1 MRGLAGWAVL
11 VALGEWLW
19 AGGVVPLADFYPFG
33 PAQGDAATGKQDDGG
48 SELRPLAVRFPFF
61 GAGHTGLYVNN
72 NGIISFL
79 KEVSQFTPVAFPIS
93 KDRRVVA
100 AFWADVD
107 NRRAGDVYY
116 RESTEQPILER
127 ASRDIA
133 QYFPEF
139 PGFAAQWVFIATWY
153 RVTFFGGNSFSPV
166 NTFQIVLITDGKL
179 SFTIFNYES
188 ITWTT
193 GMHAS
198 SGGDF
203 AGLGGIAAQAGFN
216 AGDGKRYFNI
226 PGSRTDD
233 IADVE
238 MTTNVGIPGRW
249 VFRIDDA
256 QVQVGGCSN
265 TTSVCLT
272 LRPCLNGG
280 KCIEDCI
287 TGNPSYTCSCLAGF
301 TGKRCHVDVDECL
314 SHPCQNGATC
324 LNGAGSFSCRCSPGF
339 RGTNCETEESP
350 CESRVCQNGGR
361 CQAVNGMAA
370 CLCQPGYMGT
380 DCQTEVNECESSP
393 CLNGGHCIDLVDNYT
408 CVCLEPFV
416 GQRCE
421 TDSSSCEDR
430 SCQNR
435 QTCNYIR
442 PGRYICTCSP
452 GYYGNNCQYGGPR
465 VPGACLSH
473 PCQNAGSCLET
484 EQGYVCECQE
494 GYTGQDCRDKLSEG
508 CECRN
513 GGNCLEG
520 NVTVCQCPPGFFG
533 LLCEFEVTTTPCNV
547 NTQCPD
553 GGYCME
559 YGGSYLCVCHTDY
572 GTNHTMPSPCD
583 SEPCLNGGS
592 CEVHDDSYTCEC
604 PRGFLGK
611 HCEKAKPRLCSTGP
625 CRNGGTCREADG
637 EYHCTCPYRFTGK
650 HCEIGKPDPCASGP
664 CQNGGTCFHYIGK
677 YKCDCP
683 LGYAGRHCEI
693 VPSPC
698 FLGPCENGATCEDL
712 GGGYACTCPVG
723 YVGKHCQSEVDCGI
737 PSEVKH
743 AQASFNSTKLG
754 SLAEYQC
761 ELGYTL
767 SQRNHPRVCRL
778 PGVWSDPP
786 ECNEIDECWSQP
798 CLNGGHCKDRVAEF
812 LCLCEPGYTGHR
824 CESDVDECQLE
835 PCKNGGTCQDLPGS
849 FACYCP
855 EGFLGSQCETEVDA
869 CESGPCQ
876 NGGECKSY
884 GGSYLCVCPEGFF
897 GYHCETASDPCFS
910 SPCGSRGYCL
920 PGNGTHSCT
929 CKVSYTGK
937 SCEKGKGPQKWHQ
950 DAAQGSTPARQRPP
964 PARGS
969 TPSGT
974 SGSPGG
980 RQGWGL
986 ASAAGGRQCGEAQ
999 APGSVRGRWGQVS
1012 LAPCSDGDPSD
1023 ALRRGGRGV
1032 QGKPLATSAGLPGAP
1047 RPVPPVPQPWRVVAR
1062 AQPPVLPGRCGRSAP
1077 GAQALP
1083 CLPGRWQTVPAGP
1096 LPGAPR
1102 ERARALS
1109 STAAALPLAAGVC
1122 SLKIHGITS
1131 PLCFCPHPEEL
1142 LPPTSLK
1149 VERVED
1155 TGVLIS
1161 WHPPEDA
1168 AARQLIDG
1176 YAVTYVSLDG
1186 SYRRTDFVDRSRSA
1200 HQLRALAS
1208 GRAYNISV
1216 FSVKRNV
1223 NNKND
1228 ISRPVMLTTRTR
1240 PRPVEGFEITNVTA
1254 SAITV
1259 QWALHRLKHSTVSR
1273 VRVSIR
1279 QPADLADRTV
1289 ELNSSVAKYTFLDL
1303 QPGER
1308 YIVHVVTLSGL
1319 GTEDHPSES
1328 LAVDPFHVWTRPLP
1342 PKNLTASRVTATSV
1356 SMAWEQ
1362 PPAGAVE
1369 GYIINVTT
1377 AQSVKSR
1384 YVPNGKLMSYTVRD
1398 LLPGQRYRLSVTAV
1412 QNTEQG
1418 QVHSEPIHLY
1428 VTTLQ
1433 RDGALERRWNQA
1445 GHSRVLRNRLPPAL
1459 LPDLRLLAD
1468 HDTAEEPSPA
1478 PRFTELVDGR
1488 GRISA
1493 RFGTALGKSI
1503 TVKTQPEAPVKLEN
1517 MDVSSQ
1523 GNLALQLRKAKSKSE
1538 GQNCST
1544 NPCRNGG
1551 TCARDADSYHCN
1563 CRPGFKGWLCELGT
1577 GESTRYTRKSATRRA
1592 ARAPVPRR
1600 QPTENQATV
1609 AH

>member
-1 MRGLAGWAVL
+1 GD
-11 VALGEWLW
+11 LGMAW
-19 AGGVVPLADFYPFG
+19 AGNPSASLGNWVWVEGVVPLADFYPFG
-33 PAQGDAATGKQDDGG
+33 LEQGDAVTLKQDDGG
-48 SELRPLAVRFPFF
+48 SGLQPISVKFPFF
-61 GAGHTGLYVNN
+61 GVGHTGLYVNN

-116 RESTEQPILER
+116 RESKDQALLER
-127 ASRDIA
+127 ATKDIG
-133 QYFPEF
+133 QYFPEVPEF
-139 PGFAAQWVFIATWY
+139 SAQWVFVATWY
-153 RVTFFGGNSFSPV
+153 RVTFFGGSSFSPV

-233 IADVE
+233 IVDVE

-256 QVQVGGCSN
+256 QVQVGGCNN

-301 TGKRCHVDVDECL
+301 TGKRCHLDVDECL

-324 LNGAGSFSCRCSPGF
+324 INGVNSFSCQCPPGF
-339 RGTNCETEESP
+339 KGTTCENEESP
-350 CESRVCQNGGR
+350 CEAKACQNGGE
-361 CQAVNGMAA
+361 CQAVNGTAA
-370 CLCQPGYMGT
+370 CVCQPGYTGE
-380 DCQTEVNECESSP
+380 DCEAEVNECDSNP
-393 CLNGGHCIDLVDNYT
+393 CLNGGRCIDLVDNYS
-408 CVCLEPFV
+408 CVCVEPFV

-421 TDSSSCEDR
+421 T
-430 SCQNR
+430 
-435 QTCNYIR
+435 
-442 PGRYICTCSP
+442 
-452 GYYGNNCQYGGPR
+452 GGPR
-465 VPGACLSH
+465 VASACLSN
-473 PCQNAGSCLET
+473 PCQNEGNCLET
-484 EQGYVCECQE
+484 EQGYICECPE
-494 GYTGQDCRDKLSEG
+494 GYTGPDCRDKLSED

-513 GGNCLEG
+513 GGRCLDG
-520 NVTVCQCPPGFFG
+520 NFTICQCPPGYFG
-533 LLCEFEVTTTPCNV
+533 LLCEFEVTTTPCNM

-572 GTNHTMPSPCD
+572 TTNHSVPSPCD

-604 PRGFLGK
+604 PRGFLGQ
-611 HCEKAKPRLCSTGP
+611 HCEKVRPRLCSSGP
-625 CRNGGTCREADG
+625 CRNGGTCKEADG
-637 EYHCTCPYRFTGK
+637 EYYCACPYRFTGK

-664 CQNGGTCFHYIGK
+664 CQSGGTCFHYIGK

-683 LGYAGRHCEI
+683 PGYTGRHCEI
-693 VPSPC
+693 APSLC
-698 FLGPCENGATCEDL
+698 FLSPCENGATCKDL
-712 GGGYACTCPVG
+712 GNNYICTCPSG
-723 YVGKHCQSEVDCGI
+723 YIGKHCQTEVDCGV

-743 AQASFNSTKLG
+743 AQAMFNSTRVG
-754 SLAEYQC
+754 SLAKYHC
-761 ELGYTL
+761 DLGYVL
-767 SQRNHPRVCRL
+767 SPHHAPRVCS
-778 PGVWSDPP
+778 PQGIWSDPP
-786 ECNEIDECWSQP
+786 ECDEIDECGSQP
-798 CLNGGHCKDRVAEF
+798 CLNGGSCKDRIAEF
-812 LCLCEPGYTGHR
+812 LCVCEAGYTGLH
-824 CESDVDECQLE
+824 CELEIDECQSD
-835 PCKNGGTCQDLPGS
+835 PCKNGGTCRDLPGS
-849 FACYCP
+849 FACLCP
-855 EGFLGSQCETEVDA
+855 DGFMGIHCEAEVDA
-869 CESGPCQ
+869 CESSPCQ
-876 NGGECKSY
+876 NGGDCENYS
-884 GGSYLCVCPEGFF
+884 GSYLCVCPEGFF

-920 PGNGTHSCT
+920 PYNGSHSCT
-929 CKVSYTGK
+929 CKVGYTGK
-937 SCEKGKGPQKWHQ
+937 NCEK
-950 DAAQGSTPARQRPP
+950 
-964 PARGS
+964 
-969 TPSGT
+969 
-974 SGSPGG
+974 
-980 RQGWGL
+980 
-986 ASAAGGRQCGEAQ
+986 
-999 APGSVRGRWGQVS
+999 
-1012 LAPCSDGDPSD
+1012 
-1023 ALRRGGRGV
+1023 
-1032 QGKPLATSAGLPGAP
+1032 
-1047 RPVPPVPQPWRVVAR
+1047 
-1062 AQPPVLPGRCGRSAP
+1062 
-1077 GAQALP
+1077 
-1083 CLPGRWQTVPAGP
+1083 
-1096 LPGAPR
+1096 
-1102 ERARALS
+1102 
-1109 STAAALPLAAGVC
+1109 
-1122 SLKIHGITS
+1122 
-1131 PLCFCPHPEEL
+1131 EL

-1149 VERVED
+1149 VEGVED

-1161 WHPPEDA
+1161 WHPPEDPIA
-1168 AARQLIDG
+1168 KQLTDG

-1228 ISRPVMLTTRTR
+1228 ISRPITLITRTR
-1240 PRPVEGFEITNVTA
+1240 PHPVEGFEITNVTA

-1279 QPADLADRTV
+1279 QPGDVEHRTV
-1289 ELNSSVAKYTFLDL
+1289 EDL

-1308 YIVHVVTLSGL
+1308 YIIHVTTLSGM

-1328 LAVDPFHVWTRPLP
+1328 LATAPFHVWTRPLP
-1342 PKNLTASRVTATSV
+1342 PRNLTASRVGATTV
-1356 SMAWEQ
+1356 YMTWEQ
-1362 PPAGAVE
+1362 PPASSSSVE

-1377 AQSVKSR
+1377 SQSVKSR
-1384 YVPNGKLMSYTVRD
+1384 YVPNGKLSSYTVRD

-1418 QVHSEPIHLY
+1418 QVHSDPAHLY
-1428 VTTLQ
+1428 VVTLQ
-1433 RDGALERRWNQA
+1433 RDGTPERRWSQG
-1445 GHSRVLRNRLPPAL
+1445 GHPRILRNRLPPAF
-1459 LPDLRLLAD
+1459 LPELRLLAD
-1468 HDTAEEPSPA
+1468 HDISEEPSQA
-1478 PRFTELVDGR
+1478 PRYTELVDGR

-1493 RFGTALGKSI
+1493 KFSSSPSKAI
-1503 TVKTQPEAPVKLEN
+1503 TMKTQPEAPVKLEN
-1517 MDVSSQ
+1517 IEESTNRVS
-1523 GNLALQLRKAKSKSE
+1523 LALQLPESE
-1538 GQNCST
+1538 NKNRDSARQNCSM

-1551 TCARDADSYHCN
+1551 TCVMDTESYQCD
-1563 CRPGFKGWLCELGT
+1563 CSPGFKGRHCELACKKVPQSCTRLYSETKSFPVWEGNVCHYLYKRVYKVHQDVCYKESC
-1577 GESTRYTRKSATRRA
+1577 ESTVSKKTASRYRRGQGSAVILNAWEEIR
-1592 ARAPVPRR
+1592 VFLYK
-1600 QPTENQATV
+1600 
-1609 AH
+1609 

>member
-1 MRGLAGWAVL
+1 MRSPVGWAML

-19 AGGVVPLADFYPFG
+19 AGGLVPLADFYPFG
-33 PAQGDAATGKQDDGG
+33 PTEGDAATRKQDDGG
-48 SELRPLAVRFPFF
+48 SELRPLSIPFPFF

-127 ASRDIA
+127 ASRDIV

-139 PGFAAQWVFIATWY
+139 PGFSAQWVFIATWY
-153 RVTFFGGNSFSPV
+153 RVTFFGGSSFSPV

-203 AGLGGIAAQAGFN
+203 TGLGGIAAQAGFN

-233 IADVE
+233 IVDVE

-314 SHPCQNGATC
+314 SQPCQNGATC
-324 LNGAGSFSCRCSPGF
+324 LNGASSFSCRCLPGF

-350 CESRVCQNGGR
+350 CESKVCQNGGS
-361 CQAVNGMAA
+361 CQAANRTAA
-370 CLCQPGYMGT
+370 CLCQPGYMGV
-380 DCQTEVNECESSP
+380 DCQTEVNECESTP

-421 TDSSSCEDR
+421 TDSSNCEDQ
-430 SCQNR
+430 SCRNR

-452 GYYGNNCQYGGPR
+452 GYYGNNCQYSGPR
-465 VPGACLSH
+465 MPGACLSQ

-484 EQGYVCECQE
+484 EQGYICECPE
-494 GYTGQDCRDKLSEG
+494 GYTGQDCRDQLSEG

-513 GGNCLEG
+513 GGTCLEG
-520 NVTVCQCPPGFFG
+520 NITICQCPPGFFG
-533 LLCEFEVTTTPCNV
+533 LLCEFEVTTTPCNI

-559 YGGSYLCVCHTDY
+559 YSGSYLCVCHTDY
-572 GTNHTMPSPCD
+572 STNHTATLSPCD

-604 PRGFLGK
+604 PPGFLGK
-611 HCEKAKPRLCSTGP
+611 RCEKAKPRPCSTGP
-625 CRNGGTCREADG
+625 CRNGGTCREADS

-683 LGYAGRHCEI
+683 PGYAGRHCEI

-698 FLGPCENGATCEDL
+698 FLSPCENGATCEDL
-712 GGGYACTCPVG
+712 GRGYACTCPAG
-723 YVGKHCQSEVDCGI
+723 FVGKHCQSEVDCGI
-737 PSEVKH
+737 PSKVKH
-743 AQASFNSTKLG
+743 AEASFNSTKVG
-754 SLAEYQC
+754 SLAEYRC

-767 SQRNHPRVCRL
+767 SPHNHPRVCRL
-778 PGVWSDPP
+778 QGVWSDPP
-786 ECNEIDECWSQP
+786 ECDEIDECQSQP
-798 CLNGGHCKDRVAEF
+798 CLNGGRCKDRVAEF
-812 LCLCEPGYTGHR
+812 LCLCEPGYAGHR
-824 CESDVDECQLE
+824 CESDVDECQSE

-849 FACYCP
+849 FGCYCP
-855 EGFLGSQCETEVDA
+855 EGFVGTQCETEVDA
-869 CESGPCQ
+869 CESGPCR

-920 PGNGTHSCT
+920 PSNGTHSCT

-937 SCEKGKGPQKWHQ
+937 SCEK
-950 DAAQGSTPARQRPP
+950 
-964 PARGS
+964 
-969 TPSGT
+969 
-974 SGSPGG
+974 
-980 RQGWGL
+980 
-986 ASAAGGRQCGEAQ
+986 
-999 APGSVRGRWGQVS
+999 
-1012 LAPCSDGDPSD
+1012 
-1023 ALRRGGRGV
+1023 
-1032 QGKPLATSAGLPGAP
+1032 
-1047 RPVPPVPQPWRVVAR
+1047 
-1062 AQPPVLPGRCGRSAP
+1062 
-1077 GAQALP
+1077 
-1083 CLPGRWQTVPAGP
+1083 
-1096 LPGAPR
+1096 
-1102 ERARALS
+1102 
-1109 STAAALPLAAGVC
+1109 
-1122 SLKIHGITS
+1122 
-1131 PLCFCPHPEEL
+1131 
-1142 LPPTSLK
+1142 
-1149 VERVED
+1149 
-1155 TGVLIS
+1155 
-1161 WHPPEDA
+1161 
-1168 AARQLIDG
+1168 
-1176 YAVTYVSLDG
+1176 
-1186 SYRRTDFVDRSRSA
+1186 
-1200 HQLRALAS
+1200 
-1208 GRAYNISV
+1208 
-1216 FSVKRNV
+1216 VKRNV

-1254 SAITV
+1254 STITV

-1279 QPADLADRTV
+1279 QLGDLADRTV

-1303 QPGER
+1303 QPGEK
-1308 YIVHVVTLSGL
+1308 YIVHVTTLSGL

-1328 LAVDPFHVWTRPLP
+1328 LATAPFHVWTRPLP
-1342 PKNLTASRVTATSV
+1342 PRNLTASRVTATSV

-1384 YVPNGKLMSYTVRD
+1384 YVPNGKLESYTVRD

-1412 QNTEQG
+1412 QNTELG
-1418 QVHSEPIHLY
+1418 QVHSEPMNLY

-1433 RDGALERRWNQA
+1433 RDGASERWWSQA
-1445 GHSRVLRNRLPPAL
+1445 GHPRVLRNRLPPAF
-1459 LPDLRLLAD
+1459 LPELRLLAD
-1468 HDTAEEPSPA
+1468 HDAAEAPSPA

-1493 RFGTALGKSI
+1493 RFSTTLGKSI

-1517 MDVSSQ
+1517 REVSSQ
-1523 GNLALQLRKAKSKSE
+1523 GSLALQPREAKSKSE

-1551 TCARDADSYHCN
+1551 TCARNATSYHCD
-1563 CRPGFKGWLCELGT
+1563 CRLGFRGRLCELACKVSHLCTRLYSETKSFPVWEGGT
-1577 GESTRYTRKSATRRA
+1577 CRYLYRRVYQVHQDICYKESCKSTGSEKTASRYS
-1592 ARAPVPRR
+1592 
-1600 QPTENQATV
+1600 
-1609 AH
+1609 

>member
-1 MRGLAGWAVL
+1 L
-11 VALGEWLW
+11 
-19 AGGVVPLADFYPFG
+19 
-33 PAQGDAATGKQDDGG
+33 Q
-48 SELRPLAVRFPFF
+48 
-61 GAGHTGLYVNN
+61 VNN

-116 RESTEQPILER
+116 RESKERAVLER
-127 ASRDIA
+127 ATRDIA

-139 PGFAAQWVFIATWY
+139 PHFSAQWVFIATWY
-153 RVTFFGGNSFSPV
+153 RVTFFGGSSFSPV

-301 TGKRCHVDVDECL
+301 TGKRCHMDVDECL

-324 LNGAGSFSCRCSPGF
+324 INKVNSFSCSCPPGF
-339 RGTNCETEESP
+339 KGTSCETEESP
-350 CESRVCQNGGR
+350 CETRACQNGGK
-361 CQAVNGMAA
+361 CQVANGTAL
-370 CLCQPGYMGT
+370 CSCQPGYAGQ
-380 DCQTEVNECESSP
+380 DCETELNECESGP
-393 CLNGGHCIDLVDNYT
+393 CLNGGHCVDLVDNYT

-421 TDSSSCEDR
+421 IDPSSCEER
-430 SCQNR
+430 SCRNR

-465 VPGACLSH
+465 VPGACLSS
-473 PCQNAGSCLET
+473 PCQNEGSCLET
-484 EQGYVCECQE
+484 EQGYVCECRE
-494 GYTGQDCRDKLSEG
+494 GYSGQDCRDKLSEG

-513 GGNCLEG
+513 GGSCLEG
-520 NVTVCQCPPGFFG
+520 NVTVCQCPPGYFG
-533 LLCEFEVTTTPCNV
+533 LLCEFEVTATPCSV

-572 GTNHTMPSPCD
+572 GTNHTLPSPCD
-583 SEPCLNGGS
+583 SDPCLNGGS
-592 CEVHDDSYTCEC
+592 CEVHDDSYSCEC
-604 PRGFLGK
+604 PQGFMGK
-611 HCEKAKPRLCSTGP
+611 HCEKGTWLGAPRWRGTRRARRPWATRALPAARPRLCSAAP

-637 EYHCTCPYRFTGK
+637 DYHCTCPYRFTGR

-664 CQNGGTCFHYIGK
+664 CHNGGTCFHYIGK

-683 LGYAGRHCEI
+683 PGYAGRHCEI

-698 FLGPCENGATCEDL
+698 FPSPCENGATCEEL
-712 GGGYACTCPVG
+712 GGDYACTCPAG
-723 YVGKHCQSEVDCGI
+723 YVGKHCQAGKEGPAAATASRLCRLLPRWLTARVPHAEVDCGV

-743 AQASFNSTKLG
+743 AQASYNSTTVG
-754 SLAEYQC
+754 SLAEYRC
-761 ELGYTL
+761 EPGYALGL
-767 SQRNHPRVCRL
+767 GNNPRVCRT
-778 PGVWSDPP
+778 PGTWSDPP
-786 ECNEIDECWSQP
+786 ECDEIDECRSQP
-798 CLNGGHCKDRVAEF
+798 CLNGGLCKDRVAEF
-812 LCLCEPGYTGHR
+812 LCVCEPGYAGQH
-824 CESDVDECQLE
+824 CELELDECHSE
-835 PCKNGGTCQDLPGS
+835 PCKNGGTCADLTGS
-849 FACYCP
+849 FVCACP
-855 EGFLGSQCETEVDA
+855 EGFVGTQCETEVDA
-869 CESGPCQ
+869 CESSPCQ
-876 NGGECKSY
+876 NGGECKGL

-920 PGNGTHSCT
+920 ASNGSHSCT

-937 SCEKGKGPQKWHQ
+937 NCEK
-950 DAAQGSTPARQRPP
+950 
-964 PARGS
+964 
-969 TPSGT
+969 
-974 SGSPGG
+974 
-980 RQGWGL
+980 
-986 ASAAGGRQCGEAQ
+986 
-999 APGSVRGRWGQVS
+999 
-1012 LAPCSDGDPSD
+1012 
-1023 ALRRGGRGV
+1023 
-1032 QGKPLATSAGLPGAP
+1032 
-1047 RPVPPVPQPWRVVAR
+1047 
-1062 AQPPVLPGRCGRSAP
+1062 
-1077 GAQALP
+1077 
-1083 CLPGRWQTVPAGP
+1083 
-1096 LPGAPR
+1096 
-1102 ERARALS
+1102 
-1109 STAAALPLAAGVC
+1109 
-1122 SLKIHGITS
+1122 
-1131 PLCFCPHPEEL
+1131 
-1142 LPPTSLK
+1142 
-1149 VERVED
+1149 
-1155 TGVLIS
+1155 
-1161 WHPPEDA
+1161 
-1168 AARQLIDG
+1168 
-1176 YAVTYVSLDG
+1176 
-1186 SYRRTDFVDRSRSA
+1186 
-1200 HQLRALAS
+1200 
-1208 GRAYNISV
+1208 
-1216 FSVKRNV
+1216 VKRNV

-1228 ISRPVMLTTRTR
+1228 ISRPVVLTTRTR

-1279 QPADLADRTV
+1279 QPGELEGRTV

-1308 YIVHVVTLSGL
+1308 YIVHVTTLSGS

-1328 LAVDPFHVWTRPLP
+1328 LASAPFHVWTRPLP
-1342 PKNLTASRVTATSV
+1342 PRNLTASRVGATAV
-1356 SMAWEQ
+1356 SMAWEH
-1362 PPAGAVE
+1362 PHAGTVQ

-1384 YVPNGKLMSYTVRD
+1384 YVPNGKLAAYTVRE
-1398 LLPGQRYRLSVTAV
+1398 LLPAQRYRLSVTAV

-1418 QVHSEPIHLY
+1418 QLHSEPIHLY
-1428 VTTLQ
+1428 V
-1433 RDGALERRWNQA
+1433 
-1445 GHSRVLRNRLPPAL
+1445 
-1459 LPDLRLLAD
+1459 
-1468 HDTAEEPSPA
+1468 
-1478 PRFTELVDGR
+1478 
-1488 GRISA
+1488 
-1493 RFGTALGKSI
+1493 
-1503 TVKTQPEAPVKLEN
+1503 
-1517 MDVSSQ
+1517 
-1523 GNLALQLRKAKSKSE
+1523 
-1538 GQNCST
+1538 ST
-1544 NPCRNGG
+1544 
-1551 TCARDADSYHCN
+1551 
-1563 CRPGFKGWLCELGT
+1563 CE
-1577 GESTRYTRKSATRRA
+1577 
-1592 ARAPVPRR
+1592 
-1600 QPTENQATV
+1600 
-1609 AH
+1609 

>member
-19 AGGVVPLADFYPFG
+19 AAGVVPLADFYPFG
-33 PAQGDAATGKQDDGG
+33 PTQGDAATRKQDDGG
-48 SELRPLAVRFPFF
+48 SELRPLSVPFPFF

-93 KDRRVVA
+93 RDRRVVA

-107 NRRAGDVYY
+107 NRQAGDVYY

-127 ASRDIA
+127 ASRDIT

-139 PGFAAQWVFIATWY
+139 PGFSAQWVFIATWY
-153 RVTFFGGNSFSPV
+153 RVTFFGGSSLSPV

-324 LNGAGSFSCRCSPGF
+324 LNGAGSFSCRCLPGF
-339 RGTNCETEESP
+339 RGTSCEAEESP

-361 CQAVNGMAA
+361 CQAVNGTAA
-370 CLCQPGYMGT
+370 CLCQPGYTGV
-380 DCQTEVNECESSP
+380 DCQTEVNECESIP

-430 SCQNR
+430 SCRNR

-484 EQGYVCECQE
+484 EQGYICECQE
-494 GYTGQDCRDKLSEG
+494 GYAGQDCRDKLSEG

-513 GGNCLEG
+513 GGSCLEG
-520 NVTVCQCPPGFFG
+520 NVTICQCLPGFFG
-533 LLCEFEVTTTPCNV
+533 LLCEFEVTTTPCNM

-604 PRGFLGK
+604 PQGFLGK

-664 CQNGGTCFHYIGK
+664 CQNRGTCFHYIGK

-683 LGYAGRHCEI
+683 PGYTGRHCEI
-693 VPSPC
+693 
-698 FLGPCENGATCEDL
+698 
-712 GGGYACTCPVG
+712 
-723 YVGKHCQSEVDCGI
+723 EVDCGV

-743 AQASFNSTKLG
+743 AQASFNSTKVG
-754 SLAEYQC
+754 SLAEYHC

-767 SQRNHPRVCRL
+767 SQHNHPRVCRL

-786 ECNEIDECWSQP
+786 ECDEINECWSQP
-798 CLNGGHCKDRVAEF
+798 CLNGGWCKDRVAKF
-812 LCLCEPGYTGHR
+812 LCLCEPGYTGHH
-824 CESDVDECQLE
+824 CESDVDECQSE
-835 PCKNGGTCQDLPGS
+835 PCKNGGTCRDLPGS

-855 EGFLGSQCETEVDA
+855 EGFVGTQCETEVDA
-869 CESGPCQ
+869 CESGPCR
-876 NGGECKSY
+876 NGGECESY
-884 GGSYLCVCPEGFF
+884 RGSYLCVCLEGFF

-937 SCEKGKGPQKWHQ
+937 SCEK
-950 DAAQGSTPARQRPP
+950 
-964 PARGS
+964 
-969 TPSGT
+969 
-974 SGSPGG
+974 
-980 RQGWGL
+980 
-986 ASAAGGRQCGEAQ
+986 
-999 APGSVRGRWGQVS
+999 
-1012 LAPCSDGDPSD
+1012 
-1023 ALRRGGRGV
+1023 
-1032 QGKPLATSAGLPGAP
+1032 
-1047 RPVPPVPQPWRVVAR
+1047 
-1062 AQPPVLPGRCGRSAP
+1062 
-1077 GAQALP
+1077 
-1083 CLPGRWQTVPAGP
+1083 
-1096 LPGAPR
+1096 
-1102 ERARALS
+1102 
-1109 STAAALPLAAGVC
+1109 
-1122 SLKIHGITS
+1122 
-1131 PLCFCPHPEEL
+1131 
-1142 LPPTSLK
+1142 
-1149 VERVED
+1149 
-1155 TGVLIS
+1155 
-1161 WHPPEDA
+1161 
-1168 AARQLIDG
+1168 
-1176 YAVTYVSLDG
+1176 
-1186 SYRRTDFVDRSRSA
+1186 
-1200 HQLRALAS
+1200 
-1208 GRAYNISV
+1208 
-1216 FSVKRNV
+1216 VKRNV

-1228 ISRPVMLTTRTR
+1228 ISRPIMLTTRTR

-1273 VRVSIR
+1273 VRVAIR
-1279 QPADLADRTV
+1279 QPGDLVDRTV

-1308 YIVHVVTLSGL
+1308 YIVHVTTLSGL
-1319 GTEDHPSES
+1319 GMEDHPSES
-1328 LAVDPFHVWTRPLP
+1328 LAMAPFHVWTRPLP
-1342 PKNLTASRVTATSV
+1342 PQNLTASRITTTSV

-1369 GYIINVTT
+1369 AYIINVTT

-1384 YVPNGKLMSYTVRD
+1384 YVPNGKLVTYMVRD

-1418 QVHSEPIHLY
+1418 QVHSEPIYLY

-1433 RDGALERRWNQA
+1433 RDGAPERRWSQA
-1445 GHSRVLRNRLPPAL
+1445 GHPRVLRNRLPPAF
-1459 LPDLRLLAD
+1459 LPELRLLAD
-1468 HDTAEEPSPA
+1468 RDTAEEPSPA

-1488 GRISA
+1488 GRIST
-1493 RFGTALGKSI
+1493 RFSTVLSKSI

-1517 MDVSSQ
+1517 VEVSSQ
-1523 GNLALQLRKAKSKSE
+1523 GSLALKLHEAKSKSE

-1551 TCARDADSYHCN
+1551 TCIRDAESYHCD
-1563 CRPGFKGWLCELGT
+1563 CRLGFKGRLCELAACKKVPHSCTRLYSETKSFPVWEGGT
-1577 GESTRYTRKSATRRA
+1577 CHYLYRRVYKVHQDFCYKESCESTGSEKTTSRKPSNSHTLKK
-1592 ARAPVPRR
+1592 P
-1600 QPTENQATV
+1600 
-1609 AH
+1609 

>member
-1 MRGLAGWAVL
+1 MRGCCVGLL
-11 VALGEWLW
+11 LLLGEWLVPRV
-19 AGGVVPLADFYPFG
+19 GGVVPLDDFYPFG
-33 PAQGDAATGKQDDGG
+33 PAQGDAATLKQDDGG

-116 RESTEQPILER
+116 RESRDQAILER
-127 ASRDIA
+127 ATRDIA

-139 PGFAAQWVFIATWY
+139 PDFSAQWVFIATWY
-153 RVTFFGGNSFSPV
+153 RVTFFGGSSFSPV

-324 LNGAGSFSCRCSPGF
+324 INGVNSFSCQCLPGF
-339 RGTNCETEESP
+339 RGASCETEELP
-350 CESRVCQNGGR
+350 CETKVCQNGGT
-361 CQAVNGMAA
+361 CQEANGTAA
-370 CLCQPGYMGT
+370 CVCQPGYAGG
-380 DCQTEVNECESSP
+380 DCETEVNECESSP
-393 CLNGGHCIDLVDNYT
+393 CLNGGHCVDLVDNYT

-421 TDSSSCEDR
+421 TDPSSCEDR
-430 SCQNR
+430 SCRNR

-465 VPGACLSH
+465 VPGACLSS
-473 PCQNAGSCLET
+473 PCQNGGSCLEL
-484 EQGYVCECQE
+484 EQGYACDCQE
-494 GYTGQDCRDKLSEG
+494 GYGGQDCRDKLSEG

-513 GGNCLEG
+513 GGSCLEG
-520 NVTVCQCPPGFFG
+520 NVTICQCLPGYFG
-533 LLCEFEVTTTPCNV
+533 LLCEFEVTATPCNV

-572 GTNHTMPSPCD
+572 GTNHTVPSPCD

-592 CEVHDDSYTCEC
+592 CEAQDDSYTCEC
-604 PRGFLGK
+604 PPGFLGK
-611 HCEKAKPRLCSTGP
+611 HCERARPRLCSTAP
-625 CRNGGTCREADG
+625 CRNGGTCKESDG
-637 EYHCTCPYRFTGK
+637 EYHCSCPYRFTGR

-677 YKCDCP
+677 YKCDCAP
-683 LGYAGRHCEI
+683 GYAGRHCEI

-698 FLGPCENGATCEDL
+698 FLSPCENGATCEDL
-712 GGGYACTCPVG
+712 GGDFVCTCPVG
-723 YVGKHCQSEVDCGI
+723 YTGKHCQTEIDCGV
-737 PSEVKH
+737 PSAVKH
-743 AQASFNSTKLG
+743 AQASFNSTTVG
-754 SLAEYQC
+754 SLAEYRC
-761 ELGYTL
+761 ELGYAL
-767 SQRNHPRVCRL
+767 SQHNSPRVCRSQ
-778 PGVWSDPP
+778 GVWSDPP
-786 ECNEIDECWSQP
+786 ECDEIDECRSQP
-798 CLNGGHCKDRVAEF
+798 CLNGGQCKDRIAEF
-812 LCLCEPGYTGHR
+812 LCVCEPGYVGHH
-824 CESDVDECQLE
+824 CELEVDECQSE
-835 PCKNGGTCQDLPGS
+835 PCKNGGTCRDLPGS
-849 FACYCP
+849 FVCFCP
-855 EGFLGSQCETEVDA
+855 EGFVGIQCEEEVDA

-876 NGGECKSY
+876 NGGECEGY
-884 GGSYLCVCPEGFF
+884 RGSYLCVCPEGFF

-920 PGNGTHSCT
+920 PSNGTHSCT

-937 SCEKGKGPQKWHQ
+937 SCEK
-950 DAAQGSTPARQRPP
+950 
-964 PARGS
+964 
-969 TPSGT
+969 
-974 SGSPGG
+974 
-980 RQGWGL
+980 
-986 ASAAGGRQCGEAQ
+986 
-999 APGSVRGRWGQVS
+999 
-1012 LAPCSDGDPSD
+1012 
-1023 ALRRGGRGV
+1023 
-1032 QGKPLATSAGLPGAP
+1032 
-1047 RPVPPVPQPWRVVAR
+1047 
-1062 AQPPVLPGRCGRSAP
+1062 
-1077 GAQALP
+1077 
-1083 CLPGRWQTVPAGP
+1083 
-1096 LPGAPR
+1096 
-1102 ERARALS
+1102 
-1109 STAAALPLAAGVC
+1109 
-1122 SLKIHGITS
+1122 
-1131 PLCFCPHPEEL
+1131 
-1142 LPPTSLK
+1142 
-1149 VERVED
+1149 
-1155 TGVLIS
+1155 
-1161 WHPPEDA
+1161 
-1168 AARQLIDG
+1168 
-1176 YAVTYVSLDG
+1176 
-1186 SYRRTDFVDRSRSA
+1186 
-1200 HQLRALAS
+1200 
-1208 GRAYNISV
+1208 
-1216 FSVKRNV
+1216 VKRNV

-1254 SAITV
+1254 STITV

-1279 QPADLADRTV
+1279 QPGDLEDRTV

-1308 YIVHVVTLSGL
+1308 YIVHVTTLSGL

-1328 LAVDPFHVWTRPLP
+1328 LATAPFHVWTRPLP
-1342 PKNLTASRVTATSV
+1342 PRNLTASRVTPTSV
-1356 SMAWEQ
+1356 SVTWEQ

-1377 AQSVKSR
+1377 LQSVKSR
-1384 YVPNGKLMSYTVRD
+1384 YVPNGKLASYTVRD
-1398 LLPGQRYRLSVTAV
+1398 LLPAQRYRLSVTAV

-1433 RDGALERRWNQA
+1433 RDGAPERRWSQA
-1445 GHSRVLRNRLPPAL
+1445 GHPRVLRNRLPPAF
-1459 LPDLRLLAD
+1459 LPELRLLAD

-1493 RFGTALGKSI
+1493 RFGTALSRSI

-1517 MDVSSQ
+1517 IEEPGRGS
-1523 GNLALQLRKAKSKSE
+1523 LALQLHEARSKRT
-1538 GQNCST
+1538 GQNCSA
-1544 NPCRNGG
+1544 NPCKNGG
-1551 TCARDADSYHCN
+1551 TCVSESESYHCD
-1563 CRPGFKGWLCELGT
+1563 CSPGFKGRHCELGT
-1577 GESTRYTRKSATRRA
+1577 RESTRYTRMSATRRA
-1592 ARAPVPRR
+1592 ARAPVPRS
-1600 QPTENQATV
+1600 QAAENKATV
-1609 AH
+1609 TH

>member
-19 AGGVVPLADFYPFG
+19 AVGLVPLADFYPFG

-48 SELRPLAVRFPFF
+48 SELRPLAVPFPFF

-107 NRRAGDVYY
+107 NRQAGDVYY

-127 ASRDIA
+127 ASRDIV

-139 PGFAAQWVFIATWY
+139 PEFSARWVFIATWY

-166 NTFQIVLITDGKL
+166 NTFQIILITDGRL

-198 SGGDF
+198 SGGDL

-324 LNGAGSFSCRCSPGF
+324 LNGAGSFSCRCPLGF
-339 RGTNCETEESP
+339 RGSSCETEELP
-350 CESRVCQNGGR
+350 CESKVCQNNGT
-361 CQAVNGMAA
+361 CQVANGTAA
-370 CLCQPGYMGT
+370 CLCQPGYTGA

-393 CLNGGHCIDLVDNYT
+393 CLNGGHCIDLVNNYS
-408 CVCLEPFV
+408 CMCLEPFA

-421 TDSSSCEDR
+421 TDLSSCEDR
-430 SCQNR
+430 SCRNR

-452 GYYGNNCQYGGPR
+452 GYYGSNCQYGGPR
-465 VPGACLSH
+465 MPSACLSH

-484 EQGYVCECQE
+484 EQGYICECQE
-494 GYTGQDCRDKLSEG
+494 GYTGQDCRDKLLDG

-513 GGNCLEG
+513 GGSCLEG
-520 NVTVCQCPPGFFG
+520 NITVCQCPPGFFG
-533 LLCEFEVTTTPCNV
+533 LLCEFEITTTPCSM

-572 GTNHTMPSPCD
+572 STNHTMPSPCD

-592 CEVHDDSYTCEC
+592 CEIHDDSYTCEC
-604 PRGFLGK
+604 PQGFLGK
-611 HCEKAKPRLCSTGP
+611 HCEKAKPQLCSTGP

-637 EYHCTCPYRFTGK
+637 DYHCTCPYRFTGK

-664 CQNGGTCFHYIGK
+664 CQNRGTCFHYIGK

-683 LGYAGRHCEI
+683 PGYAGRHCEI
-693 VPSPC
+693 VPSLC
-698 FLGPCENGATCEDL
+698 FLSPCENGATCQDL
-712 GGGYACTCPVG
+712 GGDYTCMCPMG
-723 YVGKHCQSEVDCGI
+723 YVGKHCQSEIDCGI

-743 AQASFNSTKLG
+743 AQVSFNSTKVG

-761 ELGYTL
+761 EPGYTL
-767 SQRNHPRVCRL
+767 SQHNHPRVCHL
-778 PGVWSDPP
+778 PGIWSDPP
-786 ECNEIDECWSQP
+786 ECDEINECQSQP
-798 CLNGGHCKDRVAEF
+798 CMNGGQCKDRVAKF
-812 LCLCEPGYTGHR
+812 LCLCEPGYAGQH
-824 CESDVDECQLE
+824 CELDVNECQSE
-835 PCKNGGTCQDLPGS
+835 PCKNNGTCQDLPGS
-849 FACYCP
+849 FTCYCP
-855 EGFLGSQCETEVDA
+855 EGFVGTHCETEVDA

-876 NGGECKSY
+876 NGGECESY
-884 GGSYLCVCPEGFF
+884 RSSYLCLCPEGFF

-920 PGNGTHSCT
+920 AGNGTHSCT

-937 SCEKGKGPQKWHQ
+937 SCEK
-950 DAAQGSTPARQRPP
+950 
-964 PARGS
+964 
-969 TPSGT
+969 
-974 SGSPGG
+974 
-980 RQGWGL
+980 
-986 ASAAGGRQCGEAQ
+986 
-999 APGSVRGRWGQVS
+999 
-1012 LAPCSDGDPSD
+1012 
-1023 ALRRGGRGV
+1023 
-1032 QGKPLATSAGLPGAP
+1032 
-1047 RPVPPVPQPWRVVAR
+1047 
-1062 AQPPVLPGRCGRSAP
+1062 
-1077 GAQALP
+1077 
-1083 CLPGRWQTVPAGP
+1083 
-1096 LPGAPR
+1096 
-1102 ERARALS
+1102 
-1109 STAAALPLAAGVC
+1109 
-1122 SLKIHGITS
+1122 
-1131 PLCFCPHPEEL
+1131 
-1142 LPPTSLK
+1142 
-1149 VERVED
+1149 
-1155 TGVLIS
+1155 
-1161 WHPPEDA
+1161 
-1168 AARQLIDG
+1168 
-1176 YAVTYVSLDG
+1176 
-1186 SYRRTDFVDRSRSA
+1186 
-1200 HQLRALAS
+1200 
-1208 GRAYNISV
+1208 
-1216 FSVKRNV
+1216 VKRNV

-1228 ISRPVMLTTRTR
+1228 ISRPIMLTTRTR
-1240 PRPVEGFEITNVTA
+1240 PRPVEGFEIVNVTA
-1254 SAITV
+1254 STIVV

-1279 QPADLADRTV
+1279 QPGDLVGRTV

-1303 QPGER
+1303 QPGEK
-1308 YIVHVVTLSGL
+1308 YVVHVTTLSGL
-1319 GTEDHPSES
+1319 GMEDHLSES
-1328 LAVDPFHVWTRPLP
+1328 LATAPFHVWTRPLP
-1342 PKNLTASRVTATSV
+1342 PQNLTASRVTVTSV
-1356 SMAWEQ
+1356 SMTWEQ
-1362 PPAGAVE
+1362 PPAGTVE

-1377 AQSVKSR
+1377 SQSVRSR
-1384 YVPNGKLMSYTVRD
+1384 YVPNGKLVSYTVRD
-1398 LLPGQRYRLSVTAV
+1398 LLPGQRYRLSLTAV
-1412 QNTEQG
+1412 QSTEQG

-1433 RDGALERRWNQA
+1433 RDGSLERRWSQA
-1445 GHSRVLRNRLPPAL
+1445 KPNPRMLRNRLPPAF
-1459 LPDLRLLAD
+1459 LPELRLLAD
-1468 HDTAEEPSPA
+1468 RGTAEEPLPT

-1493 RFGTALGKSI
+1493 RFGTALDKSI
-1503 TVKTQPEAPVKLEN
+1503 IVKTQPEAPVKLEN
-1517 MDVSSQ
+1517 VEVSNQ
-1523 GNLALQLRKAKSKSE
+1523 GSPVLQLHKAQSKSE
-1538 GQNCST
+1538 ERNCSLS
-1544 NPCRNGG
+1544 PCRNGG
-1551 TCARDADSYHCN
+1551 TCTRNAESYHCD
-1563 CRPGFKGWLCELGT
+1563 CPPGFKGQLCELACKKVPHSCTRLYLETRSFPVWEGGT
-1577 GESTRYTRKSATRRA
+1577 CHYLFRRVYKVHQDVCYKESCESTASKTTNRYSWQQHTKHW
-1592 ARAPVPRR
+1592 P
-1600 QPTENQATV
+1600 
-1609 AH
+1609 

>member
-19 AGGVVPLADFYPFG
+19 AAGVVPLADFYPFG
-33 PAQGDAATGKQDDGG
+33 PTQGDAATRKQDDGG
-48 SELRPLAVRFPFF
+48 SELRPLSVPFPFF

-93 KDRRVVA
+93 RDRRVVA

-107 NRRAGDVYY
+107 NRQAGDVYY

-127 ASRDIA
+127 ASRDIT

-139 PGFAAQWVFIATWY
+139 PGFSAQWVFIATWY
-153 RVTFFGGNSFSPV
+153 RVTFFGGSSLSPV

-324 LNGAGSFSCRCSPGF
+324 LNGAGSFSCRCLPGF
-339 RGTNCETEESP
+339 RGTSCEAEESP

-361 CQAVNGMAA
+361 CQAVNGTAA
-370 CLCQPGYMGT
+370 CLCQPGYTGV
-380 DCQTEVNECESSP
+380 DCQTEVNECESIP

-430 SCQNR
+430 SCRNR

-484 EQGYVCECQE
+484 EQGYICECQE
-494 GYTGQDCRDKLSEG
+494 GYAGQDCRDKLSEG

-513 GGNCLEG
+513 GGSCLEG
-520 NVTVCQCPPGFFG
+520 NVTICQCLPGFFG
-533 LLCEFEVTTTPCNV
+533 LLCEFEVTTTPCNM

-604 PRGFLGK
+604 PQGFLGK

-664 CQNGGTCFHYIGK
+664 CQNRGTCFHYIGK

-683 LGYAGRHCEI
+683 PGYTGRHCEI
-693 VPSPC
+693 
-698 FLGPCENGATCEDL
+698 
-712 GGGYACTCPVG
+712 
-723 YVGKHCQSEVDCGI
+723 EVDCGV

-743 AQASFNSTKLG
+743 AQASFNSTKVG
-754 SLAEYQC
+754 SLAEYHC

-767 SQRNHPRVCRL
+767 SQHNHPRVCRL

-786 ECNEIDECWSQP
+786 ECDEINECWSQP
-798 CLNGGHCKDRVAEF
+798 CLNGGWCKDRVAKF
-812 LCLCEPGYTGHR
+812 LCLCEPGYTGHH
-824 CESDVDECQLE
+824 CESDVDECQSE
-835 PCKNGGTCQDLPGS
+835 PCKNGGTCRDLPGS

-855 EGFLGSQCETEVDA
+855 EGFVGTQCETEVDA
-869 CESGPCQ
+869 CESGPCR
-876 NGGECKSY
+876 NGGECESY
-884 GGSYLCVCPEGFF
+884 RGSYLCVCLEGFF

-937 SCEKGKGPQKWHQ
+937 SCEK
-950 DAAQGSTPARQRPP
+950 
-964 PARGS
+964 
-969 TPSGT
+969 
-974 SGSPGG
+974 
-980 RQGWGL
+980 
-986 ASAAGGRQCGEAQ
+986 
-999 APGSVRGRWGQVS
+999 
-1012 LAPCSDGDPSD
+1012 
-1023 ALRRGGRGV
+1023 
-1032 QGKPLATSAGLPGAP
+1032 
-1047 RPVPPVPQPWRVVAR
+1047 
-1062 AQPPVLPGRCGRSAP
+1062 
-1077 GAQALP
+1077 
-1083 CLPGRWQTVPAGP
+1083 
-1096 LPGAPR
+1096 
-1102 ERARALS
+1102 
-1109 STAAALPLAAGVC
+1109 
-1122 SLKIHGITS
+1122 
-1131 PLCFCPHPEEL
+1131 EL

-1228 ISRPVMLTTRTR
+1228 ISRPIMLTTRTR

-1273 VRVSIR
+1273 VRVAIR
-1279 QPADLADRTV
+1279 QPGDLVDRTV

-1308 YIVHVVTLSGL
+1308 YIVHVTTLSGL
-1319 GTEDHPSES
+1319 GMEDHPSES
-1328 LAVDPFHVWTRPLP
+1328 LAMAPFHVWT
-1342 PKNLTASRVTATSV
+1342 
-1356 SMAWEQ
+1356 M
-1362 PPAGAVE
+1362 
-1369 GYIINVTT
+1369 
-1377 AQSVKSR
+1377 
-1384 YVPNGKLMSYTVRD
+1384 
-1398 LLPGQRYRLSVTAV
+1398 
-1412 QNTEQG
+1412 
-1418 QVHSEPIHLY
+1418 
-1428 VTTLQ
+1428 Q
-1433 RDGALERRWNQA
+1433 RDGAPERRWSQA
-1445 GHSRVLRNRLPPAL
+1445 GHPRVLRNRLPPAF
-1459 LPDLRLLAD
+1459 LPELRLLAD
-1468 HDTAEEPSPA
+1468 RDTAEEPSPA

-1488 GRISA
+1488 GRIST
-1493 RFGTALGKSI
+1493 RFSTVLSKSI

-1517 MDVSSQ
+1517 VEVSSQ
-1523 GNLALQLRKAKSKSE
+1523 GSLALKLHEAKSKSE

-1551 TCARDADSYHCN
+1551 TCIRDAESYHCD
-1563 CRPGFKGWLCELGT
+1563 CRLGFKGRLCELAACKKVPHSCTRLYSETKSFPVWEGGT
-1577 GESTRYTRKSATRRA
+1577 CHYLYRRVYKVHQDFCYKESCESTGSEKTTSRKPSNSHTLKK
-1592 ARAPVPRR
+1592 P
-1600 QPTENQATV
+1600 
-1609 AH
+1609 

>member
-1 MRGLAGWAVL
+1 MQIPPLGAWPLCGQRGEAAGSAAPSPPPPPPPPRPPVAAPGAGVSAAGTAPGGRGSAAMRGCCVGLL
-11 VALGEWLW
+11 LLLGEWLVPRV
-19 AGGVVPLADFYPFG
+19 GGVVPLDDFYPFG
-33 PAQGDAATGKQDDGG
+33 PAQGDAATLKQDDGG

-116 RESTEQPILER
+116 RESRDQAILER
-127 ASRDIA
+127 ATRDIA

-139 PGFAAQWVFIATWY
+139 PDFSAQWVFIATWY
-153 RVTFFGGNSFSPV
+153 RVTFFGGSSFSPV

-324 LNGAGSFSCRCSPGF
+324 INGVNSFSCQCLPGF
-339 RGTNCETEESP
+339 RGASCETEELP
-350 CESRVCQNGGR
+350 CETKVCQNGGT
-361 CQAVNGMAA
+361 CQEANGTAA
-370 CLCQPGYMGT
+370 CVCQPGYAGG
-380 DCQTEVNECESSP
+380 DCETEVNECESSP
-393 CLNGGHCIDLVDNYT
+393 CLNGGHCVDLVDNYT

-421 TDSSSCEDR
+421 TDPSSCEDR
-430 SCQNR
+430 SCRNR

-465 VPGACLSH
+465 VPGACLSS
-473 PCQNAGSCLET
+473 PCQNGGSCLEL
-484 EQGYVCECQE
+484 EQGYACDCQE
-494 GYTGQDCRDKLSEG
+494 GYGGQDCRDKLSEG

-513 GGNCLEG
+513 GGSCLEG
-520 NVTVCQCPPGFFG
+520 NVTICQCLPGYFG
-533 LLCEFEVTTTPCNV
+533 LLCEFEVTATPCNV

-572 GTNHTMPSPCD
+572 GTNHTVPSPCD

-592 CEVHDDSYTCEC
+592 CEAQDDSYTCEC
-604 PRGFLGK
+604 PPGFLGK
-611 HCEKAKPRLCSTGP
+611 HCERARPRLCSTAP
-625 CRNGGTCREADG
+625 CRNGGTCKESDG
-637 EYHCTCPYRFTGK
+637 EYHCSCPYRFTGR

-677 YKCDCP
+677 YKCDCAP
-683 LGYAGRHCEI
+683 GYAGRHCEI

-698 FLGPCENGATCEDL
+698 FLSPCENGATCEDL
-712 GGGYACTCPVG
+712 GGDFVCTCPVG
-723 YVGKHCQSEVDCGI
+723 YTGKHCQTEIDCGV
-737 PSEVKH
+737 PSAVKH
-743 AQASFNSTKLG
+743 AQASFNSTTVG
-754 SLAEYQC
+754 SLAEYRC
-761 ELGYTL
+761 ELGYAL
-767 SQRNHPRVCRL
+767 SQHNSPRVCRSQ
-778 PGVWSDPP
+778 GVWSDPP
-786 ECNEIDECWSQP
+786 ECDEIDECRSQP
-798 CLNGGHCKDRVAEF
+798 CLNGGQCKDRIAEF
-812 LCLCEPGYTGHR
+812 LCVCEPGYVGHH
-824 CESDVDECQLE
+824 CELEVDECQSE
-835 PCKNGGTCQDLPGS
+835 PCKNGGTCRDLPGS
-849 FACYCP
+849 FVCFCP
-855 EGFLGSQCETEVDA
+855 EGFVGIQCEEEVDA

-876 NGGECKSY
+876 NGGECEGY
-884 GGSYLCVCPEGFF
+884 RGSYLCVCPEGFF

-920 PGNGTHSCT
+920 PSNGTHSCT

-937 SCEKGKGPQKWHQ
+937 SCEK
-950 DAAQGSTPARQRPP
+950 
-964 PARGS
+964 
-969 TPSGT
+969 
-974 SGSPGG
+974 
-980 RQGWGL
+980 
-986 ASAAGGRQCGEAQ
+986 
-999 APGSVRGRWGQVS
+999 
-1012 LAPCSDGDPSD
+1012 
-1023 ALRRGGRGV
+1023 
-1032 QGKPLATSAGLPGAP
+1032 
-1047 RPVPPVPQPWRVVAR
+1047 
-1062 AQPPVLPGRCGRSAP
+1062 
-1077 GAQALP
+1077 
-1083 CLPGRWQTVPAGP
+1083 
-1096 LPGAPR
+1096 
-1102 ERARALS
+1102 
-1109 STAAALPLAAGVC
+1109 
-1122 SLKIHGITS
+1122 
-1131 PLCFCPHPEEL
+1131 
-1142 LPPTSLK
+1142 
-1149 VERVED
+1149 
-1155 TGVLIS
+1155 
-1161 WHPPEDA
+1161 
-1168 AARQLIDG
+1168 
-1176 YAVTYVSLDG
+1176 
-1186 SYRRTDFVDRSRSA
+1186 
-1200 HQLRALAS
+1200 
-1208 GRAYNISV
+1208 
-1216 FSVKRNV
+1216 VKRNV

-1254 SAITV
+1254 STITV

-1279 QPADLADRTV
+1279 QPGDLEDRTV

-1308 YIVHVVTLSGL
+1308 YIVHVTTLSGL

-1328 LAVDPFHVWTRPLP
+1328 LATAPFHVWTRPLP
-1342 PKNLTASRVTATSV
+1342 PRNLTASRVTPTSV
-1356 SMAWEQ
+1356 SVTWEQ

-1377 AQSVKSR
+1377 LQSVKSR
-1384 YVPNGKLMSYTVRD
+1384 YVPNGKLASYTVRD
-1398 LLPGQRYRLSVTAV
+1398 LLPAQRYRLSVTAV

-1433 RDGALERRWNQA
+1433 RDGAPERRWSQA
-1445 GHSRVLRNRLPPAL
+1445 GHPRVLRNRLPPAF
-1459 LPDLRLLAD
+1459 LPELRLLAD

-1493 RFGTALGKSI
+1493 RFGTALSRSI

-1517 MDVSSQ
+1517 IEEPGRGS
-1523 GNLALQLRKAKSKSE
+1523 LALQLHEARSKRT
-1538 GQNCST
+1538 GQNCSA
-1544 NPCRNGG
+1544 NPCKNGG
-1551 TCARDADSYHCN
+1551 TCVSESESYHCD
-1563 CRPGFKGWLCELGT
+1563 CSPGFKGRHCELACKKVPHSCTRLYSETKSFPVWEGGT
-1577 GESTRYTRKSATRRA
+1577 CHYLYKRVYKVHQDVCYKESCESTGSKKPSSRKQSDSHTLKKL
-1592 ARAPVPRR
+1592 
-1600 QPTENQATV
+1600 
-1609 AH
+1609 

>member
-33 PAQGDAATGKQDDGG
+33 PTQGDAATRKQDDGG
-48 SELRPLAVRFPFF
+48 SELRPLSVPFPFF

-127 ASRDIA
+127 ASRDIM

-139 PGFAAQWVFIATWY
+139 PGFSAQWVFIATWY
-153 RVTFFGGNSFSPV
+153 RVTFFGGSSFSPV

-324 LNGAGSFSCRCSPGF
+324 LNGAGSFSCRCPPGF
-339 RGTNCETEESP
+339 TGTSCETEESP

-361 CQAVNGMAA
+361 CQAANGTAA
-370 CLCQPGYMGT
+370 CLCQPGYMGA

-393 CLNGGHCIDLVDNYT
+393 CLNGGHCVDLVDNYT

-430 SCQNR
+430 SCRNR

-484 EQGYVCECQE
+484 EQGYVCECRE

-520 NVTVCQCPPGFFG
+520 NITICQCPPGFFG
-533 LLCEFEVTTTPCNV
+533 LLCEFEVTTTPCNM

-553 GGYCME
+553 SGYCME

-592 CEVHDDSYTCEC
+592 CEVNDDSYTCEC

-611 HCEKAKPRLCSTGP
+611 HCEKAKPRLCSMGP

-683 LGYAGRHCEI
+683 PGYAGRHCEI

-698 FLGPCENGATCEDL
+698 FLSPCENGATCEDL

-723 YVGKHCQSEVDCGI
+723 YIGKHCQSEVDCGV

-743 AQASFNSTKLG
+743 AQASFNSTKVG

-767 SQRNHPRVCRL
+767 SQHNHPRVCRL
-778 PGVWSDPP
+778 PGIWSDPP
-786 ECNEIDECWSQP
+786 ECDEIDECQSQP
-798 CLNGGHCKDRVAEF
+798 CLNGGQCKDRIAEF
-812 LCLCEPGYTGHR
+812 LCLCEPGYTGHH
-824 CESDVDECQLE
+824 CESDVDECQSE
-835 PCKNGGTCQDLPGS
+835 PCKNGGTCRDLLGS

-855 EGFLGSQCETEVDA
+855 EGFVGTQCETEVDA
-869 CESGPCQ
+869 CESGPCR
-876 NGGECKSY
+876 NGGECESY

-897 GYHCETASDPCFS
+897 GYHCET
-910 SPCGSRGYCL
+910 
-920 PGNGTHSCT
+920 
-929 CKVSYTGK
+929 
-937 SCEKGKGPQKWHQ
+937 
-950 DAAQGSTPARQRPP
+950 
-964 PARGS
+964 
-969 TPSGT
+969 
-974 SGSPGG
+974 
-980 RQGWGL
+980 
-986 ASAAGGRQCGEAQ
+986 
-999 APGSVRGRWGQVS
+999 
-1012 LAPCSDGDPSD
+1012 
-1023 ALRRGGRGV
+1023 
-1032 QGKPLATSAGLPGAP
+1032 
-1047 RPVPPVPQPWRVVAR
+1047 
-1062 AQPPVLPGRCGRSAP
+1062 
-1077 GAQALP
+1077 
-1083 CLPGRWQTVPAGP
+1083 
-1096 LPGAPR
+1096 
-1102 ERARALS
+1102 
-1109 STAAALPLAAGVC
+1109 
-1122 SLKIHGITS
+1122 
-1131 PLCFCPHPEEL
+1131 
-1142 LPPTSLK
+1142 
-1149 VERVED
+1149 
-1155 TGVLIS
+1155 
-1161 WHPPEDA
+1161 
-1168 AARQLIDG
+1168 
-1176 YAVTYVSLDG
+1176 
-1186 SYRRTDFVDRSRSA
+1186 
-1200 HQLRALAS
+1200 
-1208 GRAYNISV
+1208 
-1216 FSVKRNV
+1216 VKRNV

-1240 PRPVEGFEITNVTA
+1240 PRPVEGFEIMNVTA

-1279 QPADLADRTV
+1279 QPGDLADRTV

-1308 YIVHVVTLSGL
+1308 YIVHVTTLSGL

-1328 LAVDPFHVWTRPLP
+1328 LATAPFHVWTRPLP
-1342 PKNLTASRVTATSV
+1342 PQNLTAFRVTATSV

-1384 YVPNGKLMSYTVRD
+1384 YVPNGKLVSYTVRD

-1433 RDGALERRWNQA
+1433 RDGAPEGRWSQA
-1445 GHSRVLRNRLPPAL
+1445 GHPRVLRNRLPPAF
-1459 LPDLRLLAD
+1459 LPELRLLAD
-1468 HDTAEEPSPA
+1468 HDTVEELSPA

-1493 RFGTALGKSI
+1493 RFGTALSKSI

-1517 MDVSSQ
+1517 VEVSSQ
-1523 GNLALQLRKAKSKSE
+1523 GSLALQLREAKSKSE

-1551 TCARDADSYHCN
+1551 TCARDAESYHCD
-1563 CRPGFKGWLCELGT
+1563 CRPGFKGRFCELAACKKVPHSCTRLYSETKSFPVWEGGT
-1577 GESTRYTRKSATRRA
+1577 CHYLYRRVYKVHQDICYKENCKSTGSEKRTSRKPSNSHTLKK
-1592 ARAPVPRR
+1592 P
-1600 QPTENQATV
+1600 
-1609 AH
+1609 

>member
-1 MRGLAGWAVL
+1 MSPGSAGAGTALGAAVEGAGCCARWEHEQEGARGGVRRDAASGTGATGGSRGPSCSPRFIVQSPSLGNALEGSALSSPWSVAAASAGCHELRDAEHERSRPARLEQKVVAAEVLRWETFELKRLLFINAPVTGCSVL
-11 VALGEWLW
+11 VVRSGDSGTSNTSECASRLEGSCGIR
-19 AGGVVPLADFYPFG
+19 AGSPRHC
-33 PAQGDAATGKQDDGG
+33 
-48 SELRPLAVRFPFF
+48 SE
-61 GAGHTGLYVNN
+61 VNN

-116 RESTEQPILER
+116 RESKDRAILER
-127 ASRDIA
+127 ATRDIA

-139 PGFAAQWVFIATWY
+139 PDFSAQWVFIATWY
-153 RVTFFGGNSFSPV
+153 RVTFFGGSSFSPV

-301 TGKRCHVDVDECL
+301 TGKRCHIDVDECL

-324 LNGAGSFSCRCSPGF
+324 INNVNSFSCSCPPGF
-339 RGTNCETEESP
+339 KGASCETEESP
-350 CESRVCQNGGR
+350 CETKVCQNGGK
-361 CQAVNGMAA
+361 CQVANGTAL
-370 CLCQPGYMGT
+370 CSCQPGYAGQ
-380 DCQTEVNECESSP
+380 DCETELNECESGP
-393 CLNGGHCIDLVDNYT
+393 CLNGGHCVDLVDNYT

-421 TDSSSCEDR
+421 IDPSSCEDR
-430 SCQNR
+430 SCRNR

-465 VPGACLSH
+465 VPGACLSN
-473 PCQNAGSCLET
+473 PCQNEGSCLET
-484 EQGYVCECQE
+484 EQGYVCECRE
-494 GYTGQDCRDKLSEG
+494 GYTGQDCHDKLSEG

-513 GGNCLEG
+513 GGSCLEG
-520 NVTVCQCPPGFFG
+520 NVTICQCPPGYFG
-533 LLCEFEVTTTPCNV
+533 LLCEFEVTATPCNV

-583 SEPCLNGGS
+583 SDPCLNGGS

-611 HCEKAKPRLCSTGP
+611 HCEKARPRLCSAVP
-625 CRNGGTCREADG
+625 CRNGGTCKEADG
-637 EYHCTCPYRFTGK
+637 EYHCACPYRFTGR

-683 LGYAGRHCEI
+683 PGYSGRHCEI
-693 VPSPC
+693 APSPC
-698 FLGPCENGATCEDL
+698 FLSPCENGATCKEL
-712 GGGYACTCPVG
+712 GGDYACACPMG
-723 YVGKHCQSEVDCGI
+723 YVGKHCQLEVDCGV
-737 PSEVKH
+737 PNEVKH
-743 AQASFNSTKLG
+743 AQASYNSTKVG
-754 SLAEYQC
+754 SLAEYRC

-767 SQRNHPRVCRL
+767 SQHNNPRVCRP

-786 ECNEIDECWSQP
+786 ECDEIDECRSQP
-798 CLNGGHCKDRVAEF
+798 CLNGGLCKDRIAEF
-812 LCLCEPGYTGHR
+812 LCVCEPGYAGHH
-824 CESDVDECQLE
+824 CELDIDECQSE
-835 PCKNGGTCQDLPGS
+835 PCKNGGTCKDLAGS
-849 FACYCP
+849 FVCACP
-855 EGFLGSQCETEVDA
+855 EGFVGTQCETEVDA

-876 NGGECKSY
+876 NGGDCESF

-897 GYHCETASDPCFS
+897 GYHCETGATREKERGKQRDKGPWPS
-910 SPCGSRGYCL
+910 SPLLCISL
-920 PGNGTHSCT
+920 P
-929 CKVSYTGK
+929 
-937 SCEKGKGPQKWHQ
+937 
-950 DAAQGSTPARQRPP
+950 
-964 PARGS
+964 
-969 TPSGT
+969 
-974 SGSPGG
+974 
-980 RQGWGL
+980 
-986 ASAAGGRQCGEAQ
+986 
-999 APGSVRGRWGQVS
+999 
-1012 LAPCSDGDPSD
+1012 
-1023 ALRRGGRGV
+1023 
-1032 QGKPLATSAGLPGAP
+1032 
-1047 RPVPPVPQPWRVVAR
+1047 
-1062 AQPPVLPGRCGRSAP
+1062 
-1077 GAQALP
+1077 
-1083 CLPGRWQTVPAGP
+1083 
-1096 LPGAPR
+1096 
-1102 ERARALS
+1102 
-1109 STAAALPLAAGVC
+1109 GVC
-1122 SLKIHGITS
+1122 SLKIYGVTS

-1168 AARQLIDG
+1168 LARQLIDG
-1176 YAVTYVSLDG
+1176 YAVTYVSFDG

-1228 ISRPVMLTTRTR
+1228 ISRPVVLTTRTR

-1279 QPADLADRTV
+1279 QPGDLADRTV

-1308 YIVHVVTLSGL
+1308 YIVHVTTLSGL

-1328 LAVDPFHVWTRPLP
+1328 LASAPFHVWTRPLP
-1342 PKNLTASRVTATSV
+1342 PRNLTASRVSDTSV

-1362 PPAGAVE
+1362 PPG
-1369 GYIINVTT
+1369 GTYIINVTT

-1384 YVPNGKLMSYTVRD
+1384 YVPNGKLASYTVRD
-1398 LLPGQRYRLSVTAV
+1398 LLPAQRYRLSVTAV

-1428 VTTLQ
+1428 VST
-1433 RDGALERRWNQA
+1433 REWGWAERGRCCFGGGRRWGKQNTSTE
-1445 GHSRVLRNRLPPAL
+1445 SRRDRSRGLAAPSLLGAASLTTQVELTSLP
-1459 LPDLRLLAD
+1459 LPL
-1468 HDTAEEPSPA
+1468 

-1493 RFGTALGKSI
+1493 RFGPSPDKPI
-1503 TVKTQPEAPVKLEN
+1503 TVKTQPDTPVKLEKAEEPPPG
-1517 MDVSSQ
+1517 SQ
-1523 GNLALQLRKAKSKSE
+1523 ALQLPEARSSSARRECSAK
-1538 GQNCST
+1538 
-1544 NPCRNGG
+1544 PCRNGG
-1551 TCARDADSYHCN
+1551 VCVWGARSYRCHCT
-1563 CRPGFKGWLCELGT
+1563 PGFKGRHCELACKKVPLSCTRLYSETKSFPVWEG
-1577 GESTRYTRKSATRRA
+1577 GICRYLYRRVYRVQQDLCYRESCEGGAATRAVGRKQSTSHTLKK
-1592 ARAPVPRR
+1592 P
-1600 QPTENQATV
+1600 
-1609 AH
+1609 

>member
-1 MRGLAGWAVL
+1 MRVLAGWAVL

-19 AGGVVPLADFYPFG
+19 AAAEVPLGDFYPFG
-33 PAQGDAATGKQDDGG
+33 PAQGDAATRKQDDGG
-48 SELRPLAVRFPFF
+48 SELRPLSIPFPFF

-107 NRRAGDVYY
+107 NRRAGEIYY

-139 PGFAAQWVFIATWY
+139 PGFSAQWVFIATWY
-153 RVTFFGGNSFSPV
+153 RVTFFGGSSFSPV

-324 LNGAGSFSCRCSPGF
+324 LNGAGRFTCRCPPGF
-339 RGTNCETEESP
+339 RGNHCETEESP
-350 CESRVCQNGGR
+350 CESRVCQNGGS
-361 CQAVNGMAA
+361 CQVVNKTAA
-370 CLCQPGYMGT
+370 CLCQSGYTGV

-393 CLNGGHCIDLVDNYT
+393 CLNGGHCMDLVDNYT

-452 GYYGNNCQYGGPR
+452 GYYGSNCQYGGPR
-465 VPGACLSH
+465 MTGACLSH

-494 GYTGQDCRDKLSEG
+494 GYTGQDCRDQLSEG

-513 GGNCLEG
+513 GGSCLEG
-520 NVTVCQCPPGFFG
+520 NVTVCQCLPGFFG
-533 LLCEFEVTTTPCNV
+533 LLCEFEVTTTPCNM

-559 YGGSYLCVCHTDY
+559 YGGSYLCVCHTNY
-572 GTNHTMPSPCD
+572 GSNHTMPSPCD

-592 CEVHDDSYTCEC
+592 CKVHDDSYICEC
-604 PRGFLGK
+604 PQGFLGV

-625 CRNGGTCREADG
+625 CRNGGTCREANG

-683 LGYAGRHCEI
+683 PGYTGRHCEI

-698 FLGPCENGATCEDL
+698 FLSPCENGATCEDL
-712 GGGYACTCPVG
+712 DGGYACTCSVG
-723 YVGKHCQSEVDCGI
+723 YVGKHCQFEVDCGI

-743 AQASFNSTKLG
+743 AQASFNSTKVG
-754 SLAEYQC
+754 SVAEYQC
-761 ELGYTL
+761 ELGYIL
-767 SQRNHPRVCRL
+767 SQHNHPRVCRV

-786 ECNEIDECWSQP
+786 ECDEIDECQSQP
-798 CLNGGHCKDRVAEF
+798 CLNGGQCKDRVSAF
-812 LCLCEPGYTGHR
+812 LCLCEPGYTGYH
-824 CESDVDECQLE
+824 CELDVDECQSE
-835 PCKNGGTCQDLPGS
+835 PCKNSGTCQDLPGS
-849 FACYCP
+849 FACFCP
-855 EGFLGSQCETEVDA
+855 EGFLGTQCETEVDA
-869 CESGPCQ
+869 CESDPCR
-876 NGGECKSY
+876 NGGECESY

-897 GYHCETASDPCFS
+897 GYHCETGEAGRAAQGGPRVSGTAAPAKPGTSPTASDPCFS

-920 PGNGTHSCT
+920 PSNGTHSCT

-937 SCEKGKGPQKWHQ
+937 NCEK
-950 DAAQGSTPARQRPP
+950 
-964 PARGS
+964 
-969 TPSGT
+969 
-974 SGSPGG
+974 
-980 RQGWGL
+980 
-986 ASAAGGRQCGEAQ
+986 
-999 APGSVRGRWGQVS
+999 
-1012 LAPCSDGDPSD
+1012 
-1023 ALRRGGRGV
+1023 
-1032 QGKPLATSAGLPGAP
+1032 
-1047 RPVPPVPQPWRVVAR
+1047 
-1062 AQPPVLPGRCGRSAP
+1062 
-1077 GAQALP
+1077 
-1083 CLPGRWQTVPAGP
+1083 
-1096 LPGAPR
+1096 
-1102 ERARALS
+1102 
-1109 STAAALPLAAGVC
+1109 
-1122 SLKIHGITS
+1122 
-1131 PLCFCPHPEEL
+1131 
-1142 LPPTSLK
+1142 
-1149 VERVED
+1149 
-1155 TGVLIS
+1155 
-1161 WHPPEDA
+1161 
-1168 AARQLIDG
+1168 
-1176 YAVTYVSLDG
+1176 
-1186 SYRRTDFVDRSRSA
+1186 
-1200 HQLRALAS
+1200 
-1208 GRAYNISV
+1208 
-1216 FSVKRNV
+1216 VKRNV

-1228 ISRPVMLTTRTR
+1228 ISRPIMLTTRTR

-1259 QWALHRLKHSTVSR
+1259 QWALHRLQHSTVSR

-1279 QPADLADRTV
+1279 HLGDLAARTV

-1308 YIVHVVTLSGL
+1308 YIIHVTTLSGL
-1319 GTEDHPSES
+1319 GVEDHPSES
-1328 LAVDPFHVWTRPLP
+1328 LATPPFHVWTRPLP
-1342 PKNLTASRVTATSV
+1342 PQNLTASHVTATSV

-1362 PPAGAVE
+1362 PPAGTME

-1384 YVPNGKLMSYTVRD
+1384 YVPNGKLVSYTVRD
-1398 LLPGQRYRLSVTAV
+1398 LLPGQRYHLSLTAV

-1428 VTTLQ
+1428 VSTLQ
-1433 RDGALERRWNQA
+1433 RDGAPERRWSQA
-1445 GHSRVLRNRLPPAL
+1445 GHPRVLRNRLPPAF
-1459 LPDLRLLAD
+1459 LPELRLLAD
-1468 HDTAEEPSPA
+1468 RDTAEEPSPA

-1493 RFGTALGKSI
+1493 RFGTALAKSI
-1503 TVKTQPEAPVKLEN
+1503 TVKTQPEAPVRLEN
-1517 MDVSSQ
+1517 TEVSSWDS
-1523 GNLALQLRKAKSKSE
+1523 LALQLREAKSKRE
-1538 GQNCST
+1538 GQKCSK

-1551 TCARDADSYHCN
+1551 TCTRDEESFHCA
-1563 CRPGFKGWLCELGT
+1563 CRPGFKGRLCQLACKKVPHSCTRLYSETRSFPVWEGGT
-1577 GESTRYTRKSATRRA
+1577 CHYLSRRVYKIHQDICYKESCESTSSERTSSRYSPQQHTGCAS
-1592 ARAPVPRR
+1592 
-1600 QPTENQATV
+1600 
-1609 AH
+1609 

>member
-1 MRGLAGWAVL
+1 GA
-11 VALGEWLW
+11 E
-19 AGGVVPLADFYPFG
+19 VPLGDFYPFG
-33 PAQGDAATGKQDDGG
+33 PAQGDAATRKQDDGG
-48 SELRPLAVRFPFF
+48 SELRPLSIPFPFF

-107 NRRAGDVYY
+107 NRWAGEIYY

-139 PGFAAQWVFIATWY
+139 PGFSAQWVFIATWY
-153 RVTFFGGNSFSPV
+153 RVTFFGGSSFSPV

-314 SHPCQNGATC
+314 SQPCQNGATC
-324 LNGAGSFSCRCSPGF
+324 LNGAGRFTCRCPPGF
-339 RGTNCETEESP
+339 RGNNCETAESP
-350 CESRVCQNGGR
+350 CENRVCQNGGS
-361 CQAVNGMAA
+361 CQVVNRTAT
-370 CLCQPGYMGT
+370 CLCQSGYTGV

-421 TDSSSCEDR
+421 TDSSSCDDR

-465 VPGACLSH
+465 MPGACLSH
-473 PCQNAGSCLET
+473 PCQNAGNCLET

-494 GYTGQDCRDKLSEG
+494 GYTGQDCRDQLSEG

-513 GGNCLEG
+513 GGSCLEG
-520 NVTVCQCPPGFFG
+520 NVTVCQCLPGFFG
-533 LLCEFEVTTTPCNV
+533 LLCEFEVTTTPCNM

-559 YGGSYLCVCHTDY
+559 YGGSYLCVCHTNY

-592 CEVHDDSYTCEC
+592 CKVHDDSYVCEC
-604 PRGFLGK
+604 PQDFLGV

-683 LGYAGRHCEI
+683 PGYTGRHCEM

-698 FLGPCENGATCEDL
+698 FLSPCQNGATCEDL
-712 GGGYACTCPVG
+712 GGGYACTCSVG
-723 YVGKHCQSEVDCGI
+723 YVGKHCQFEVDCGI

-743 AQASFNSTKLG
+743 AQASFNSTKVG
-754 SLAEYQC
+754 AVAEYQC
-761 ELGYTL
+761 ELGYIL
-767 SQRNHPRVCRL
+767 SQHNHPRVCRV

-786 ECNEIDECWSQP
+786 ECDEIDECQSQP
-798 CLNGGHCKDRVAEF
+798 CLNGGQCKDHVSAF
-812 LCLCEPGYTGHR
+812 LCLCEPGYTGYH
-824 CESDVDECQLE
+824 CELDVDECQSE
-835 PCKNGGTCQDLPGS
+835 PCKNSGTCQDLPGS
-849 FACYCP
+849 FACDCP
-855 EGFLGSQCETEVDA
+855 EGFLGTQCETEVDA
-869 CESGPCQ
+869 CESDPCQ
-876 NGGECKSY
+876 NGGECESY

-920 PGNGTHSCT
+920 PSNGTHSCT

-937 SCEKGKGPQKWHQ
+937 NCEK
-950 DAAQGSTPARQRPP
+950 
-964 PARGS
+964 
-969 TPSGT
+969 
-974 SGSPGG
+974 
-980 RQGWGL
+980 
-986 ASAAGGRQCGEAQ
+986 
-999 APGSVRGRWGQVS
+999 
-1012 LAPCSDGDPSD
+1012 
-1023 ALRRGGRGV
+1023 
-1032 QGKPLATSAGLPGAP
+1032 
-1047 RPVPPVPQPWRVVAR
+1047 
-1062 AQPPVLPGRCGRSAP
+1062 
-1077 GAQALP
+1077 
-1083 CLPGRWQTVPAGP
+1083 
-1096 LPGAPR
+1096 
-1102 ERARALS
+1102 
-1109 STAAALPLAAGVC
+1109 
-1122 SLKIHGITS
+1122 
-1131 PLCFCPHPEEL
+1131 
-1142 LPPTSLK
+1142 
-1149 VERVED
+1149 
-1155 TGVLIS
+1155 
-1161 WHPPEDA
+1161 
-1168 AARQLIDG
+1168 
-1176 YAVTYVSLDG
+1176 
-1186 SYRRTDFVDRSRSA
+1186 
-1200 HQLRALAS
+1200 
-1208 GRAYNISV
+1208 
-1216 FSVKRNV
+1216 VKRNV

-1259 QWALHRLKHSTVSR
+1259 QWALHRLQHSTVSR

-1279 QPADLADRTV
+1279 HTGDLAGRTV

-1308 YIVHVVTLSGL
+1308 YIIHVTTLSGL
-1319 GTEDHPSES
+1319 GVEDHPSES
-1328 LAVDPFHVWTRPLP
+1328 LATAPFHVWTRPLP
-1342 PKNLTASRVTATSV
+1342 PRNLTASHVGATSV

-1362 PPAGAVE
+1362 PPAGAVD

-1384 YVPNGKLMSYTVRD
+1384 YVPNGKLVSYTVRD
-1398 LLPGQRYRLSVTAV
+1398 LLPAQRYRLSLTAV

-1418 QVHSEPIHLY
+1418 QLHSEPVHLHI
-1428 VTTLQ
+1428 TTLQ
-1433 RDGALERRWNQA
+1433 RDGAPERRWSQA
-1445 GHSRVLRNRLPPAL
+1445 GHARVLRNRLPPAF
-1459 LPDLRLLAD
+1459 LPELRLLAD

-1488 GRISA
+1488 GRISS

-1503 TVKTQPEAPVKLEN
+1503 TLKTQPEAPVKLEN
-1517 MDVSSQ
+1517 TEVSSWDS
-1523 GNLALQLRKAKSKSE
+1523 LALQLREAKSKRE
-1538 GQNCST
+1538 GQPCSK

-1551 TCARDADSYHCN
+1551 SCTRDEESFHCA
-1563 CRPGFKGWLCELGT
+1563 CRPGFKGWLCQLACKKVPHSCTRLYSETRSFPVWEGGT
-1577 GESTRYTRKSATRRA
+1577 CHYLSRRVYKVHQDICYRESCESTSSQRTSSRKPSNSHTLKK
-1592 ARAPVPRR
+1592 P
-1600 QPTENQATV
+1600 
-1609 AH
+1609 

>member
-19 AGGVVPLADFYPFG
+19 AAGVVPLADFYPFG
-33 PAQGDAATGKQDDGG
+33 PTQGDAATRKQDDGG
-48 SELRPLAVRFPFF
+48 SELRPLSVPFPFF

-93 KDRRVVA
+93 RDRRVVA

-107 NRRAGDVYY
+107 NRQAGDVYY

-127 ASRDIA
+127 ASRDIT

-139 PGFAAQWVFIATWY
+139 PGFSAQWVFIATWY
-153 RVTFFGGNSFSPV
+153 RVTFFGGSSLSPV

-324 LNGAGSFSCRCSPGF
+324 LNGAGSFSCRCLPGF
-339 RGTNCETEESP
+339 RGTSCEAEESP

-361 CQAVNGMAA
+361 CQAVNGTAA
-370 CLCQPGYMGT
+370 CLCQPGYTGV
-380 DCQTEVNECESSP
+380 DCQTEVNECESIP

-430 SCQNR
+430 SCRNR

-484 EQGYVCECQE
+484 EQGYICECQE
-494 GYTGQDCRDKLSEG
+494 GYAGQDCRDKLSEG

-513 GGNCLEG
+513 GGSCLEG
-520 NVTVCQCPPGFFG
+520 NVTICQCLPGFFG
-533 LLCEFEVTTTPCNV
+533 LLCEFEVTTTPCNM

-604 PRGFLGK
+604 PQGFLGK

-664 CQNGGTCFHYIGK
+664 CQNRGTCFHYIGK

-683 LGYAGRHCEI
+683 PGYTGRHCEI
-693 VPSPC
+693 
-698 FLGPCENGATCEDL
+698 
-712 GGGYACTCPVG
+712 
-723 YVGKHCQSEVDCGI
+723 EVDCGV

-743 AQASFNSTKLG
+743 AQASFNSTKVG
-754 SLAEYQC
+754 SLAEYHC

-767 SQRNHPRVCRL
+767 SQHNHPRVCRL

-786 ECNEIDECWSQP
+786 ECDEINECWSQP
-798 CLNGGHCKDRVAEF
+798 CLNGGWCKDRVAKF
-812 LCLCEPGYTGHR
+812 LCLCEPGYTGHH
-824 CESDVDECQLE
+824 CESDVDECQSE
-835 PCKNGGTCQDLPGS
+835 PCKNGGTCRDLPGS

-855 EGFLGSQCETEVDA
+855 EGFVGTQCETEVDA
-869 CESGPCQ
+869 CESGPCR
-876 NGGECKSY
+876 NGGECESY
-884 GGSYLCVCPEGFF
+884 RGSYLCVCLEGFF
-897 GYHCETASDPCFS
+897 GYHCET
-910 SPCGSRGYCL
+910 
-920 PGNGTHSCT
+920 
-929 CKVSYTGK
+929 
-937 SCEKGKGPQKWHQ
+937 
-950 DAAQGSTPARQRPP
+950 
-964 PARGS
+964 
-969 TPSGT
+969 
-974 SGSPGG
+974 
-980 RQGWGL
+980 
-986 ASAAGGRQCGEAQ
+986 
-999 APGSVRGRWGQVS
+999 
-1012 LAPCSDGDPSD
+1012 
-1023 ALRRGGRGV
+1023 
-1032 QGKPLATSAGLPGAP
+1032 
-1047 RPVPPVPQPWRVVAR
+1047 
-1062 AQPPVLPGRCGRSAP
+1062 
-1077 GAQALP
+1077 
-1083 CLPGRWQTVPAGP
+1083 
-1096 LPGAPR
+1096 
-1102 ERARALS
+1102 
-1109 STAAALPLAAGVC
+1109 
-1122 SLKIHGITS
+1122 
-1131 PLCFCPHPEEL
+1131 
-1142 LPPTSLK
+1142 
-1149 VERVED
+1149 
-1155 TGVLIS
+1155 
-1161 WHPPEDA
+1161 
-1168 AARQLIDG
+1168 
-1176 YAVTYVSLDG
+1176 
-1186 SYRRTDFVDRSRSA
+1186 
-1200 HQLRALAS
+1200 
-1208 GRAYNISV
+1208 
-1216 FSVKRNV
+1216 VKRNV

-1228 ISRPVMLTTRTR
+1228 ISRPIMLTTRTR

-1273 VRVSIR
+1273 VRVAIR
-1279 QPADLADRTV
+1279 QPGDLVDRTV

-1308 YIVHVVTLSGL
+1308 YIVHVTTLSGL
-1319 GTEDHPSES
+1319 GMEDHPSES
-1328 LAVDPFHVWTRPLP
+1328 LAMAPFHVWTRPLP
-1342 PKNLTASRVTATSV
+1342 PQNLTASRITTTSV

-1369 GYIINVTT
+1369 AYIINVTT

-1384 YVPNGKLMSYTVRD
+1384 YVPNGKLVTYMVRD

-1418 QVHSEPIHLY
+1418 QVHSEPIYLY

-1433 RDGALERRWNQA
+1433 RDGAPERRWSQA
-1445 GHSRVLRNRLPPAL
+1445 GHPRVLRNRLPPAF
-1459 LPDLRLLAD
+1459 LPELRLLAD
-1468 HDTAEEPSPA
+1468 RDTAEEPSPA

-1488 GRISA
+1488 GRIST
-1493 RFGTALGKSI
+1493 RFSTVLSKSI

-1517 MDVSSQ
+1517 VEVSSQ
-1523 GNLALQLRKAKSKSE
+1523 GSLALKLHEAKSKSE

-1551 TCARDADSYHCN
+1551 TCIRDAESYHCD
-1563 CRPGFKGWLCELGT
+1563 CRLGFKGRLCELAACKKVPHSCTRLYSETKSFPVWEGGT
-1577 GESTRYTRKSATRRA
+1577 CHYLYRRVYKVHQDFCYKESCESTGSEKTTSRKPSNSHTLKK
-1592 ARAPVPRR
+1592 P
-1600 QPTENQATV
+1600 
-1609 AH
+1609 

>member
-1 MRGLAGWAVL
+1 MRGLAGWVVL

-33 PAQGDAATGKQDDGG
+33 PAQGDAATRKQDDGG
-48 SELRPLAVRFPFF
+48 SELRPLSVPFPFF

-139 PGFAAQWVFIATWY
+139 PGFSAQWVFIATWY
-153 RVTFFGGNSFSPV
+153 RVTFFGGSSFSPV

-324 LNGAGSFSCRCSPGF
+324 LNGAGSFSCRCPLGF
-339 RGTNCETEESP
+339 RGASCETEESP

-361 CQAVNGMAA
+361 CQVVNGTAE
-370 CLCQPGYMGT
+370 CLCQPGYTGA

-393 CLNGGHCIDLVDNYT
+393 CLNGGHCVDLVNNYT
-408 CVCLEPFV
+408 CMCLEPFV

-430 SCQNR
+430 SCRNR

-484 EQGYVCECQE
+484 EQGYVCECQQ

-513 GGNCLEG
+513 GGSCLEG
-520 NVTVCQCPPGFFG
+520 NVTICQCPPGFFG
-533 LLCEFEVTTTPCNV
+533 LLCEFEVTTTPCNM

-683 LGYAGRHCEI
+683 PGYAGRHCEI

-698 FLGPCENGATCEDL
+698 LLSPCENGATCEDL
-712 GGGYACTCPVG
+712 GGSYTCTCPVG
-723 YVGKHCQSEVDCGI
+723 YVGKHCQSEVDCGV

-743 AQASFNSTKLG
+743 AQASFNSTRVG

-761 ELGYTL
+761 ELGYAL
-767 SQRNHPRVCRL
+767 SQHNHPRVCHL
-778 PGVWSDPP
+778 PGIWSDPP
-786 ECNEIDECWSQP
+786 ECDEIDECWSQP
-798 CLNGGHCKDRVAEF
+798 CLNGGQCKDRIAGF
-812 LCLCEPGYTGHR
+812 LCLCEPGYVGHR
-824 CESDVDECQLE
+824 CESDVDECHSE
-835 PCKNGGTCQDLPGS
+835 PCKNGGTCRDLPGS

-855 EGFLGSQCETEVDA
+855 EGFVGTQCETEVDA
-869 CESGPCQ
+869 CESGPCR
-876 NGGECKSY
+876 NGGECESY

-937 SCEKGKGPQKWHQ
+937 SCEK
-950 DAAQGSTPARQRPP
+950 
-964 PARGS
+964 
-969 TPSGT
+969 
-974 SGSPGG
+974 
-980 RQGWGL
+980 
-986 ASAAGGRQCGEAQ
+986 
-999 APGSVRGRWGQVS
+999 
-1012 LAPCSDGDPSD
+1012 
-1023 ALRRGGRGV
+1023 
-1032 QGKPLATSAGLPGAP
+1032 
-1047 RPVPPVPQPWRVVAR
+1047 
-1062 AQPPVLPGRCGRSAP
+1062 
-1077 GAQALP
+1077 
-1083 CLPGRWQTVPAGP
+1083 
-1096 LPGAPR
+1096 
-1102 ERARALS
+1102 
-1109 STAAALPLAAGVC
+1109 
-1122 SLKIHGITS
+1122 
-1131 PLCFCPHPEEL
+1131 
-1142 LPPTSLK
+1142 
-1149 VERVED
+1149 
-1155 TGVLIS
+1155 
-1161 WHPPEDA
+1161 
-1168 AARQLIDG
+1168 
-1176 YAVTYVSLDG
+1176 
-1186 SYRRTDFVDRSRSA
+1186 
-1200 HQLRALAS
+1200 
-1208 GRAYNISV
+1208 
-1216 FSVKRNV
+1216 VKRNV

-1228 ISRPVMLTTRTR
+1228 ISRPIMLTTRTR

-1259 QWALHRLKHSTVSR
+1259 QWALHRVKHSTVSR
-1273 VRVSIR
+1273 VRVSIH
-1279 QPADLADRTV
+1279 QPGDLADRTV

-1308 YIVHVVTLSGL
+1308 YIVHVTTLSGL

-1328 LAVDPFHVWTRPLP
+1328 LATAPFHVWTRPLP
-1342 PKNLTASRVTATSV
+1342 PQNLTASRVTATSV

-1384 YVPNGKLMSYTVRD
+1384 YVPNGKLVSYTVRD

-1428 VTTLQ
+1428 VATLQ
-1433 RDGALERRWNQA
+1433 RDGAPERRWSQT
-1445 GHSRVLRNRLPPAL
+1445 GHPRVLRNRLPPAF
-1459 LPDLRLLAD
+1459 LPELRLLAD
-1468 HDTAEEPSPA
+1468 HDAAEEPSSA

-1493 RFGTALGKSI
+1493 RFSTALGKSI

-1517 MDVSSQ
+1517 VEVSSQ
-1523 GNLALQLRKAKSKSE
+1523 GSLALQLHKAKSKSE

-1551 TCARDADSYHCN
+1551 TCSRNAESYHCD
-1563 CRPGFKGWLCELGT
+1563 CRAGFKGRLCELGT
-1577 GESTRYTRKSATRRA
+1577 GESTRYTRTSATRRA
-1592 ARAPVPRR
+1592 ARAPVLRR
-1600 QPTENQATV
+1600 QPAGTAGSVLSALSCGQGWEDAARQCHPTHTSGCLGWGRTAGTLCRTEHEERMTLA
-1609 AH
+1609 

>member
-1 MRGLAGWAVL
+1 MQVLAGWAVL
-11 VALGEWLW
+11 VALGWCLW
-19 AGGVVPLADFYPFG
+19 AAAEVPLGDFYPFG
-33 PAQGDAATGKQDDGG
+33 PAQGDAATRKQDDGG
-48 SELRPLAVRFPFF
+48 SELRPLSIPFPFF

-107 NRRAGDVYY
+107 NRRAGEIYY
-116 RESTEQPILER
+116 RESTEQPILDR

-139 PGFAAQWVFIATWY
+139 PEFSAQWVFIATWY

-324 LNGAGSFSCRCSPGF
+324 LNGAGRFTCRCPPGF
-339 RGTNCETEESP
+339 RGNNCETAESP
-350 CESRVCQNGGR
+350 CENRVCQNGGSCQVVNR
-361 CQAVNGMAA
+361 TAECVCQA
-370 CLCQPGYMGT
+370 GYTGE

-393 CLNGGHCIDLVDNYT
+393 CLNGGHCMDLVDNYT

-465 VPGACLSH
+465 VPGACLSQ
-473 PCQNAGSCLET
+473 PCQNAGSCVET
-484 EQGYVCECQE
+484 ERGYVCECQE
-494 GYTGQDCRDKLSEG
+494 GYTGQDCRDQLSEG

-513 GGNCLEG
+513 GGSCLEG
-520 NVTVCQCPPGFFG
+520 NVTVCQCLPGFFG
-533 LLCEFEVTTTPCNV
+533 LLCEFEVTTTPCNM

-559 YGGSYLCVCHTDY
+559 YGGSYLCVCHTNY

-592 CEVHDDSYTCEC
+592 CKVHDDSYSCEC
-604 PRGFLGK
+604 PQGFLGM

-637 EYHCTCPYRFTGK
+637 EYHCSCPYRFTGK

-683 LGYAGRHCEI
+683 PGYTGRHCEI

-698 FLGPCENGATCEDL
+698 FLSPCENGATCEDL
-712 GGGYACTCPVG
+712 RGGYACTCSLG
-723 YVGKHCQSEVDCGI
+723 YVGKHCQFEVDCGI

-743 AQASFNSTKLG
+743 AQASFNSTKVG

-761 ELGYTL
+761 ELGYIL
-767 SQRNHPRVCRL
+767 SQHNHPRVCRV

-786 ECNEIDECWSQP
+786 ECDEIDECQSQP
-798 CLNGGHCKDRVAEF
+798 CQNGGQCKDRVSAF
-812 LCLCEPGYTGHR
+812 LCLCEPGYTGHH
-824 CESDVDECQLE
+824 CELDVDECQSE
-835 PCKNGGTCQDLPGS
+835 PCKNSGTCQDLPGS
-849 FACYCP
+849 FACSCP
-855 EGFLGSQCETEVDA
+855 EGFLGTQCETEVDA
-869 CESGPCQ
+869 CESDPCQ
-876 NGGECKSY
+876 NGGECESY

-920 PGNGTHSCT
+920 PSNGTHSCT

-937 SCEKGKGPQKWHQ
+937 NCEK
-950 DAAQGSTPARQRPP
+950 
-964 PARGS
+964 
-969 TPSGT
+969 
-974 SGSPGG
+974 
-980 RQGWGL
+980 
-986 ASAAGGRQCGEAQ
+986 
-999 APGSVRGRWGQVS
+999 
-1012 LAPCSDGDPSD
+1012 
-1023 ALRRGGRGV
+1023 
-1032 QGKPLATSAGLPGAP
+1032 
-1047 RPVPPVPQPWRVVAR
+1047 
-1062 AQPPVLPGRCGRSAP
+1062 
-1077 GAQALP
+1077 
-1083 CLPGRWQTVPAGP
+1083 
-1096 LPGAPR
+1096 
-1102 ERARALS
+1102 
-1109 STAAALPLAAGVC
+1109 
-1122 SLKIHGITS
+1122 
-1131 PLCFCPHPEEL
+1131 
-1142 LPPTSLK
+1142 
-1149 VERVED
+1149 
-1155 TGVLIS
+1155 
-1161 WHPPEDA
+1161 
-1168 AARQLIDG
+1168 
-1176 YAVTYVSLDG
+1176 
-1186 SYRRTDFVDRSRSA
+1186 
-1200 HQLRALAS
+1200 
-1208 GRAYNISV
+1208 
-1216 FSVKRNV
+1216 VKRNV

-1240 PRPVEGFEITNVTA
+1240 PRPVEGFEISNVTA

-1259 QWALHRLKHSTVSR
+1259 QWALHRLQHSTVSR

-1279 QPADLADRTV
+1279 HTGDLAARTV

-1308 YIVHVVTLSGL
+1308 YIIHVTTLSGL
-1319 GTEDHPSES
+1319 GVEDHPSES
-1328 LAVDPFHVWTRPLP
+1328 LATAPFHVWTRPLP
-1342 PKNLTASRVTATSV
+1342 PQNLTASHVTATSV

-1362 PPAGAVE
+1362 PPAGTME

-1384 YVPNGKLMSYTVRD
+1384 YVPNGKLVSYTVRD
-1398 LLPGQRYRLSVTAV
+1398 LLPGQRYHLSLTAV
-1412 QNTEQG
+1412 QSTEQG
-1418 QVHSEPIHLY
+1418 QLHSEPIHLH
-1428 VTTLQ
+1428 VSTLQ
-1433 RDGALERRWNQA
+1433 RDGAPERRWSQA
-1445 GHSRVLRNRLPPAL
+1445 GHPRVLRNRLPPAF
-1459 LPDLRLLAD
+1459 LPELRLLAD

-1493 RFGTALGKSI
+1493 RFGPALGRSI

-1517 MDVSSQ
+1517 TEVSSWDS
-1523 GNLALQLRKAKSKSE
+1523 LALQLREAKSKRE
-1538 GQNCST
+1538 GQNCSK

-1551 TCARDADSYHCN
+1551 TCTRDEESFHCA
-1563 CRPGFKGWLCELGT
+1563 CRPGFKGRLCQLACKKVPHSCTRLYSETRAFPVWEGGT
-1577 GESTRYTRKSATRRA
+1577 CHYLSRRVYKVHQDICYKESCESTTSKRTSSRKPSNSHTLKK
-1592 ARAPVPRR
+1592 P
-1600 QPTENQATV
+1600 
-1609 AH
+1609 